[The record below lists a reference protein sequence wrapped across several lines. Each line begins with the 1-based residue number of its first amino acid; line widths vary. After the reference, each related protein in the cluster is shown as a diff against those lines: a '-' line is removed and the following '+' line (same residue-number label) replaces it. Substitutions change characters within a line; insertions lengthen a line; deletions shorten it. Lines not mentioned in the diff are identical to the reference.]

1 MDLVKRF
8 LKYVSFDTQSDDNS
22 KETPSTSKQL
32 LLGKYL
38 VNELKSIG
46 CKDVL
51 LDQYGIVYASIP
63 SNSNEK
69 LPSIGLI
76 AHMDTS
82 PDCSGT
88 NIKPRVINKY
98 DGSDIILNESTIMT
112 VSDFPSLKDNI
123 GEDLIVTDGT
133 TLLGADDKAGIA
145 IIVETAYRIINDK
158 NIKHGDIKIA
168 FTPDEEVGRG
178 TENFDVK
185 FFNCDFAY
193 TLDGGDINTIE
204 YENFNAASALV
215 NISGINIH
223 PGSAK
228 NKMVNAILLAK
239 EFDDLLPSDEIP
251 SKTEMYEGFHHLCDI
266 SGDVENTKLFYIIR
280 NHDYETLKK
289 QMNDFNIAAKTIN
302 EKYNGEFVNVTLKE
316 NYKNMKEV
324 ILANPHVLSKVTDA
338 YDTLNIP
345 YKFMPIRGGTDGA
358 NLSFMGLPCPNLGTG
373 GYGFHGPYEHIC
385 EESMET
391 VVKILVEILSN
402 PIDI

>member
-32 LLGKYL
+32 HLGKYL

-51 LDQYGIVYASIP
+51 FDQYGIVYASIP

-88 NIKPRVINKY
+88 KIKPRVINKY
-98 DGSDIILNESTIMT
+98 DGSDIILNESTIMK

-215 NISGINIH
+215 YISGINIQ

-228 NKMVNAILLAK
+228 NKMVNAILIAK

-280 NHDYETLKK
+280 NHNYETLKR
-289 QMNDFNIAAKTIN
+289 QMNDFNTAAKTIN
-302 EKYNGEFVNVTLKE
+302 EKYNGEFVNVTIKE
-316 NYKNMKEV
+316 NYKKMKEV
-324 ILANPHVLSKVTDA
+324 ILAKPHV
-338 YDTLNIP
+338 
-345 YKFMPIRGGTDGA
+345 
-358 NLSFMGLPCPNLGTG
+358 
-373 GYGFHGPYEHIC
+373 
-385 EESMET
+385 
-391 VVKILVEILSN
+391 
-402 PIDI
+402 

>member
-8 LKYVSFDTQSDDNS
+8 LKYVSFNTQSDDNS

-82 PDCSGT
+82 PDCSGA

-98 DGSDIILNESTIMT
+98 DGSDIILNESTIMK

-280 NHDYETLKK
+280 NHDYETLKR
-289 QMNDFNIAAKTIN
+289 QMNDFNMAAKTIN

-358 NLSFMGLPCPNLGTG
+358 NLSFMGLPCPNLGDG
-373 GYGFHGPYEHIC
+373 GYNFHGRFEYVSITQ
-385 EESMET
+385 MRKM
-391 VVKILVEILSN
+391 VKILTQILKA
-402 PIDI
+402 

>member
-82 PDCSGT
+82 PDCSGA

-98 DGSDIILNESTIMT
+98 DGSDIILNESTIMK

-280 NHDYETLKK
+280 NHDYETLKR

-302 EKYNGEFVNVTLKE
+302 EKYNGDFVNVTLKE

-358 NLSFMGLPCPNLGTG
+358 NLSFMGLPCPNLGDG
-373 GYGFHGPYEHIC
+373 GYNFHGRFEYVSITQ
-385 EESMET
+385 MRKM
-391 VVKILVEILSN
+391 VKILTQILKA
-402 PIDI
+402 

>member
-82 PDCSGT
+82 PDCSGA

-98 DGSDIILNESTIMT
+98 DGSDIILNESTIMK

-204 YENFNAASALV
+204 YENFNAASAVV

-228 NKMVNAILLAK
+228 DKMINAILLAK

-266 SGDVENTKLFYIIR
+266 SGDVENTKLFYILR
-280 NHDYETLKK
+280 NHDYETLKR

-316 NYKNMKEV
+316 NYKNMKEI

-358 NLSFMGLPCPNLGTG
+358 NLSFMGLPCPNLGDG
-373 GYGFHGPYEHIC
+373 GYNFHGRFEYVSITQ
-385 EESMET
+385 MRKM
-391 VVKILVEILSN
+391 VKILTQILKA
-402 PIDI
+402 

>member
-82 PDCSGT
+82 PDCSGD

-98 DGSDIILNESTIMT
+98 DGSDIILNESTIMK

-280 NHDYETLKK
+280 NHDYETLKR
-289 QMNDFNIAAKTIN
+289 QMNDFNMAAKTIN

-358 NLSFMGLPCPNLGTG
+358 NLSFMGLPCPNLGDG
-373 GYGFHGPYEHIC
+373 GYNFHGRFEYVSITQ
-385 EESMET
+385 MRKM
-391 VVKILVEILSN
+391 VKILTQILKA
-402 PIDI
+402 

>member
-82 PDCSGT
+82 PDCSGA

-98 DGSDIILNESTIMT
+98 DGSDIILNESTIMK
-112 VSDFPSLKDNI
+112 VSDIPSLKDNI

-280 NHDYETLKK
+280 NHDYETLKR
-289 QMNDFNIAAKTIN
+289 QMNDFNMAAKTIN

-358 NLSFMGLPCPNLGTG
+358 NLSFMGLPCPNLGDG
-373 GYGFHGPYEHIC
+373 GYNFHGRFEYESITQ
-385 EESMET
+385 MRKM
-391 VVKILVEILSN
+391 VKILTQILKA
-402 PIDI
+402 

>member
-22 KETPSTSKQL
+22 TSTPSTSKQL
-32 LLGKYL
+32 LLAKYL

-46 CKDVL
+46 CSDVL

-63 SNSNEK
+63 SNCKEK
-69 LPSIGLI
+69 LPTIGLI

-82 PDCSGT
+82 PDCSGA
-88 NIKPRVINKY
+88 NIKPRLINKY
-98 DGSDIILNESTIMT
+98 DGSDIVLNESTIMK
-112 VSDFPSLKDNI
+112 VSEFPTLKENI

-185 FFNCDFAY
+185 FFNCDYAY
-193 TLDGGDINTIE
+193 TIDGGDINTIE
-204 YENFNAASALV
+204 YENFNATSALV
-215 NISGINIH
+215 NIKGVSIH
-223 PGSAK
+223 PGSSK
-228 NKMVNAILLAK
+228 NKMINAILLAK

-266 SGDVENTKLFYIIR
+266 SGDVEKATLAYIIR
-280 NHDYETLKK
+280 NHDYEILKR
-289 QMNDFNIAAKTIN
+289 QMNDFNEAANKIN
-302 EKYNGEFVNVTLKE
+302 EKYNGEFVSVTLKE

-324 ILANPHVLSKVTDA
+324 ILANPHVLEKVTNA
-338 YDTLNIP
+338 YEKLNIP
-345 YKFMPIRGGTDGA
+345 YMFMPIRGGTDGA
-358 NLSFMGLPCPNLGTG
+358 NLSFKGLPCPNLGGG
-373 GYGFHGPYEHIC
+373 GYNFHGRYEYV
-385 EESMET
+385 STTQMRKM
-391 VVKILVEILSN
+391 VKILTQILKA
-402 PIDI
+402 

>member
-46 CKDVL
+46 CTDVL

-82 PDCSGT
+82 PDCSGA

-98 DGSDIILNESTIMT
+98 DGSDIILNESTIMK

-145 IIVETAYRIINDK
+145 IIVETAYKIINDK

-215 NISGINIH
+215 NIKGVSIH

-228 NKMVNAILLAK
+228 NKMINAILLAK

-251 SKTEMYEGFHHLCDI
+251 SKTELYEGFHHLCDI
-266 SGDVENTKLFYIIR
+266 SGDVEKTTLAYIIR
-280 NHDYETLKK
+280 NHDYEILKR
-289 QMNDFNIAAKTIN
+289 QMNNFNEAANKIN
-302 EKYNGEFVNVTLKE
+302 EKYNGEFVSVTLKE

-324 ILANPHVLSKVTDA
+324 ILANPHVLEKVTNA
-338 YDTLNIP
+338 YEKLNIP

-358 NLSFMGLPCPNLGTG
+358 NLSFKGLPCPNLGGG
-373 GYGFHGPYEHIC
+373 GYNFHGRYEYV
-385 EESMET
+385 STTQMRKM
-391 VVKILVEILSN
+391 VKILTQILKA
-402 PIDI
+402 

>member
-82 PDCSGT
+82 PDCSGA
-88 NIKPRVINKY
+88 NINPRVINKY
-98 DGSDIILNESTIMT
+98 DGSDIILNESTIMK

-280 NHDYETLKK
+280 NHDYETLKR

-358 NLSFMGLPCPNLGTG
+358 NLSFMGLPCPNLGDG
-373 GYGFHGPYEHIC
+373 GYNFHGRFEYVSITQ
-385 EESMET
+385 MRKM
-391 VVKILVEILSN
+391 VKILTQILKA
-402 PIDI
+402 

>member
-82 PDCSGT
+82 PDCSGA

-98 DGSDIILNESTIMT
+98 DGSDIILNESTIMK

-178 TENFDVK
+178 TENFDVR

-280 NHDYETLKK
+280 NHDYETLKR

-358 NLSFMGLPCPNLGTG
+358 NLSFMGLPCPNLGDG
-373 GYGFHGPYEHIC
+373 GYNFHGRFEYVSITQ
-385 EESMET
+385 MRKM
-391 VVKILVEILSN
+391 VKILTQILKE
-402 PIDI
+402 

>member
-82 PDCSGT
+82 PDCSGA

-98 DGSDIILNESTIMT
+98 DGSDIILNESTIMK

-228 NKMVNAILLAK
+228 NKMINAILLAK

-280 NHDYETLKK
+280 NHDYETLKR

-358 NLSFMGLPCPNLGTG
+358 NLSFMGLPCPNLGDG
-373 GYGFHGPYEHIC
+373 GYNFHGRFEYVSITQ
-385 EESMET
+385 MRKM
-391 VVKILVEILSN
+391 VKILTQILKA
-402 PIDI
+402 

>member
-82 PDCSGT
+82 PDCSGA

-98 DGSDIILNESTIMT
+98 DGSDIILNESTIMK

-280 NHDYETLKK
+280 NHNYETLKR
-289 QMNDFNIAAKTIN
+289 QMNDFNTAAKTIN

-358 NLSFMGLPCPNLGTG
+358 NLSFMGLPCPNLGDG
-373 GYGFHGPYEHIC
+373 GYNFHGRFEYVSITQ
-385 EESMET
+385 MRKM
-391 VVKILVEILSN
+391 VKILTQILKS
-402 PIDI
+402 

>member
-22 KETPSTSKQL
+22 TATPSTSKQL
-32 LLGKYL
+32 LLAKYL

-46 CKDVL
+46 CSDVL

-63 SNSNEK
+63 SNCKEK
-69 LPSIGLI
+69 LPTIGLI

-82 PDCSGT
+82 PDCSGA
-88 NIKPRVINKY
+88 NIKPRLINKY
-98 DGSDIILNESTIMT
+98 DGSDIILNESTIMK

-185 FFNCDFAY
+185 FFNCDYAY
-193 TLDGGDINTIE
+193 TIDGGDINTIE

-215 NISGINIH
+215 NIKGVSIH

-228 NKMVNAILLAK
+228 NKMINAILLAK

-266 SGDVENTKLFYIIR
+266 SGDVENTKLFYILR
-280 NHDYETLKK
+280 NHDYETLKR
-289 QMNDFNIAAKTIN
+289 QMNDFNEAANKIN
-302 EKYNGEFVNVTLKE
+302 EKYNGEFVSVTLKE

-324 ILANPHVLSKVTDA
+324 ILANPHVLEKVTNA
-338 YDTLNIP
+338 YEKLNIP

-358 NLSFMGLPCPNLGTG
+358 NLSFKGLPCPNLGGG
-373 GYGFHGPYEHIC
+373 GYNFHGRYEYV
-385 EESMET
+385 STTQMRKM
-391 VVKILVEILSN
+391 VKILTQILKA
-402 PIDI
+402 

>member
-82 PDCSGT
+82 PDCSGA

-98 DGSDIILNESTIMT
+98 DGSDIILNESTIMK

-280 NHDYETLKK
+280 NHDYETLKR

-358 NLSFMGLPCPNLGTG
+358 NLSFMGLPCPNLGDG
-373 GYGFHGPYEHIC
+373 GYNFHGRFEYVSITQ
-385 EESMET
+385 MRKM
-391 VVKILVEILSN
+391 VKILTQILKE
-402 PIDI
+402 

>member
-98 DGSDIILNESTIMT
+98 DGSDIILNESTIMK

-280 NHDYETLKK
+280 NHDYETLKR
-289 QMNDFNIAAKTIN
+289 QMNDFNMAAKTIN

-358 NLSFMGLPCPNLGTG
+358 NLSFMGLPCPNLGDG
-373 GYGFHGPYEHIC
+373 GYNFHGRFEYVSITQ
-385 EESMET
+385 MRKM
-391 VVKILVEILSN
+391 VKILTQILKA
-402 PIDI
+402 

>member
-82 PDCSGT
+82 PDCSGA

-98 DGSDIILNESTIMT
+98 DGSDIILNESTIMK

-280 NHDYETLKK
+280 NHDYETLKR

-358 NLSFMGLPCPNLGTG
+358 NLSFMGLPCPNLGDG
-373 GYGFHGPYEHIC
+373 GYNYHGRFEYV
-385 EESMET
+385 STTQMRKM
-391 VVKILVEILSN
+391 VKILTQILKA
-402 PIDI
+402 

>member
-1 MDLVKRF
+1 MMDLVKRF

-46 CKDVL
+46 CTDVL

-82 PDCSGT
+82 PDCSGA

-98 DGSDIILNESTIMT
+98 DGSDIILNESTIMK

-145 IIVETAYRIINDK
+145 IIVETAYKIINDK

-215 NISGINIH
+215 NIKGVSIH

-228 NKMVNAILLAK
+228 NKMINAILLAK

-251 SKTEMYEGFHHLCDI
+251 SKTELYEGFHHLCDI
-266 SGDVENTKLFYIIR
+266 SGDVEKTTLAYIIR
-280 NHDYETLKK
+280 NHDYEILKR
-289 QMNDFNIAAKTIN
+289 QMNNFNEAANKIN
-302 EKYNGEFVNVTLKE
+302 EKYNGEFVSVTLKE

-324 ILANPHVLSKVTDA
+324 ILANPHVLEKVTNA
-338 YDTLNIP
+338 YEKLNIP

-358 NLSFMGLPCPNLGTG
+358 NLSFKGLPCPNLGGG
-373 GYGFHGPYEHIC
+373 GYNFHGRYEYV
-385 EESMET
+385 STTQMRKM
-391 VVKILVEILSN
+391 VKILTQILKA
-402 PIDI
+402 

>member
-8 LKYVSFDTQSDDNS
+8 LKYVSFDTQSNDNS

-82 PDCSGT
+82 PDCSGA

-98 DGSDIILNESTIMT
+98 DGSDIILNESTIMK

-239 EFDDLLPSDEIP
+239 EFDNLLPSDEIP

-280 NHDYETLKK
+280 NHDYETLKR
-289 QMNDFNIAAKTIN
+289 QMNDFNEAANKIN

-324 ILANPHVLSKVTDA
+324 IFANPHVLSKVTDA

-358 NLSFMGLPCPNLGTG
+358 NLSFMGLPCPNLGDG
-373 GYGFHGPYEHIC
+373 GYNFHGRFEYVSITQ
-385 EESMET
+385 MKKM
-391 VVKILVEILSN
+391 VKILTQILKA
-402 PIDI
+402 

>member
-82 PDCSGT
+82 PDCSGA

-98 DGSDIILNESTIMT
+98 DGSDIILNESTIMK

-280 NHDYETLKK
+280 NHDYETLKR

-358 NLSFMGLPCPNLGTG
+358 NLSFIGLPCPNLGDG
-373 GYGFHGPYEHIC
+373 GFNFHGRFEYVSITQ
-385 EESMET
+385 MRKM
-391 VVKILVEILSN
+391 VKILTQMLKA
-402 PIDI
+402 

>member
-82 PDCSGT
+82 PDCSGA

-98 DGSDIILNESTIMT
+98 DGSDIILNESTIMK

-280 NHDYETLKK
+280 NHDYETLKR
-289 QMNDFNIAAKTIN
+289 QMNDFNMAAKTIN

-358 NLSFMGLPCPNLGTG
+358 NLSFMGLPCPNLGDG
-373 GYGFHGPYEHIC
+373 GYNFHGRFEYVSITQ
-385 EESMET
+385 MRKM
-391 VVKILVEILSN
+391 VKILTQILKA
-402 PIDI
+402 

>member
-82 PDCSGT
+82 PDCSGA

-98 DGSDIILNESTIMT
+98 DGSDIILNESTIMK

-204 YENFNAASALV
+204 YENFNAASAVV

-228 NKMVNAILLAK
+228 DKMINAILLAK

-280 NHDYETLKK
+280 NHDYETLKR

-316 NYKNMKEV
+316 NYKNMKEI

-358 NLSFMGLPCPNLGTG
+358 NLSFMGLPCPNLGDG
-373 GYGFHGPYEHIC
+373 GYNFHG
-385 EESMET
+385 
-391 VVKILVEILSN
+391 
-402 PIDI
+402 

>member
-22 KETPSTSKQL
+22 TSTPSTSKQL
-32 LLGKYL
+32 LLAKYL

-82 PDCSGT
+82 PDCSGA

-98 DGSDIILNESTIMT
+98 DGSDIILNESTIMK

-251 SKTEMYEGFHHLCDI
+251 SKAEMYEGFHHLCDI

-280 NHDYETLKK
+280 NHDYETLKR
-289 QMNDFNIAAKTIN
+289 QMNDFNKAAKTIN

-358 NLSFMGLPCPNLGTG
+358 NLSFMGLPCPNLGDG
-373 GYGFHGPYEHIC
+373 GYNFHGRFEYVSITQ
-385 EESMET
+385 MRKM
-391 VVKILVEILSN
+391 VKILTQILKA
-402 PIDI
+402 